1 MKHYAEL
8 SNLESEII
16 RLDTLQSLL
25 RMITEGI
32 DSAEEKDIKNSI
44 WHISE
49 VVEDINQKMSEQF
62 QQLWNNVRE
71 DSWNE
76 K

>member
-25 RMITEGI
+25 RLITEGI
-32 DSAEEKDIKNSI
+32 DSAQENDIKNSI

-71 DSWNE
+71 DSWN
-76 K
+76 KK

>member
-32 DSAEEKDIKNSI
+32 DAVEEKDIKNSI
-44 WHISE
+44 WHVAE

>member
-25 RMITEGI
+25 RLITEGI
-32 DSAEEKDIKNSI
+32 DSAGENDIKNSM

-71 DSWNE
+71 DSWN
-76 K
+76 KK

>member
-25 RMITEGI
+25 RLITEGI
-32 DSAEEKDIKNSI
+32 DGAGENDIKNSM

-71 DSWNE
+71 DSWN
-76 K
+76 KK

>member
-25 RMITEGI
+25 RLITEGI
-32 DSAEEKDIKNSI
+32 DSAQEKDIKNSI
-44 WHISE
+44 WHVAE
-49 VVEDINQKMSEQF
+49 VVEDINQKASEQF
-62 QQLWNNVRE
+62 YQLWNNVRE
-71 DSWNE
+71 DSWN
-76 K
+76 KK